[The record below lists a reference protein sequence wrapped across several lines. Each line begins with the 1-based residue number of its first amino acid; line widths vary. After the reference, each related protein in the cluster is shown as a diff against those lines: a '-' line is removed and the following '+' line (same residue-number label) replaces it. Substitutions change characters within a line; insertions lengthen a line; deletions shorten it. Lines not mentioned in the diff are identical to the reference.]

1 MEYGGNIYIVW
12 TQHLLTLIGKNI
24 QLRVQIRYQQSEYA
38 QILRGFLILILTDL
52 LTLILTD
59 LLTQT
64 LEITLHTMETQTL
77 TLKITLHTMETQTPT
92 LEITLLTMETR
103 TRTRATT
110 LHSMEQCWNCL
121 GGARRCL
128 LGLTKNGITPTTL

>member
-1 MEYGGNIYIVW
+1 
-12 TQHLLTLIGKNI
+12 
-24 QLRVQIRYQQSEYA
+24 
-38 QILRGFLILILTDL
+38 
-52 LTLILTD
+52 
-59 LLTQT
+59 
-64 LEITLHTMETQTL
+64 METQTL

-110 LHSMEQCWNCL
+110 LHSMEQCWNRL

-128 LGLTKNGITPTTL
+128 LGLTKNGSIQSTKTFSFLLNNHNKMDVTML